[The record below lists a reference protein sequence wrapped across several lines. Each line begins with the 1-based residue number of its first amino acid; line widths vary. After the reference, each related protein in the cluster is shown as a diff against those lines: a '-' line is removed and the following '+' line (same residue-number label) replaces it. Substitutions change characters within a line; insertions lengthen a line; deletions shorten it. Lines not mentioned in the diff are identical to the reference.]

1 MAYFLYRQNN
11 SGGDYDIDL
20 KKGLNINVIVE
31 ADSEMEAD
39 AKACDV
45 GIYFDGVA
53 NGTDCECCGDRW
65 YGSEEITNEELLG
78 YSDSDGV
85 SIHRKTVNA

>member
-11 SGGDYDIDL
+11 SGGSYDIDIEN
-20 KKGLNINVIVE
+20 GLNINVIIE

-39 AKACDV
+39 AKASDI
-45 GIYFDGVA
+45 GIYFDGVSC
-53 NGTDCECCGDRW
+53 GIDCECCGDRW
-65 YGSEEITNEELLG
+65 YGSSEITDEEFLSYL
-78 YSDSDGV
+78 DSDGV

>member
-11 SGGDYDIDL
+11 SGGSYDIDIEN
-20 KKGLNINVIVE
+20 GLNINVIIE

-39 AKACDV
+39 AKAGDI
-45 GIYFDGVA
+45 GIYFDGVSC
-53 NGTDCECCGDRW
+53 GIDCECCGDRW
-65 YGSEEITNEELLG
+65 YGCEEITDEEFSSYL
-78 YSDSDGV
+78 DNDGV